1 MIEKLTI
8 IKRLRRDIDLARRGT
23 YIIPSLSTLLEKI
36 VIVQLFHKYLI
47 TVPLFFFFS
56 MKRLYVCIYIYVFLV
71 KEWLSGETS
80 IITEWDPAGK
90 NTITCT
96 AWCKLIHQKVPKYRL
111 LNGNFYQIVG
121 ELIPSTF
128 SKSGGDIYFF
138 WSALRKY
145 KNISTPKTYGLGGP
159 YKFFNLNLLTLV
171 IYCVWSEFLWKFED
185 QG

>member
-1 MIEKLTI
+1 M
-8 IKRLRRDIDLARRGT
+8 
-23 YIIPSLSTLLEKI
+23 Y
-36 VIVQLFHKYLI
+36 
-47 TVPLFFFFS
+47 
-56 MKRLYVCIYIYVFLV
+56 IYIYVFLV

-121 ELIPSTF
+121 ELIRSTF
-128 SKSGGDIYFF
+128 SKSGGDFF
-138 WSALRKY
+138 FGSALRKY

-159 YKFFNLNLLTLV
+159 YKFFNLNLLALV
-171 IYCVWSEFLWKFED
+171 IYCVWSEFLWNFED
-185 QG
+185 QGLWYWIGSQTCPVFNLFPHPPVAVRSTCITPSGKFWSVFHF